1 MGCTGNMYTVYAYSP
16 KGFEKLKDNWFMYLN
31 KYPNAL
37 LATNIENEQLLV
49 IPPQSA
55 ILQGHIYNG
64 IAVLSLGTVAKSTAK
79 FLFTKHNCTF
89 CGWKFSR
96 WYTGYRN

>member
-1 MGCTGNMYTVYAYSP
+1 MYTVYAYSP

-49 IPPQSA
+49 IPLQSA
-55 ILQGHIYNG
+55 ILQGHIIYNG

-89 CGWKFSR
+89 CR